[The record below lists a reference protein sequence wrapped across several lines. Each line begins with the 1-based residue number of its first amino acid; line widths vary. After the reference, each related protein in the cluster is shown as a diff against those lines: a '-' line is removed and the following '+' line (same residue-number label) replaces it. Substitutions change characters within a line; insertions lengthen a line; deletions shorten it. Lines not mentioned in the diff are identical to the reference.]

1 MKNQE
6 QFPTIW
12 DTPLKAAKVHATR
25 EKAIKPQAS
34 AFKEMFLTIWDSSKI
49 KTAS

>member
-12 DTPLKAAKVHATR
+12 DAPLKASTR
-25 EKAIKPQAS
+25 PQPQTGSMKKTVAPIKEA
-34 AFKEMFLTIWDSSKI
+34 FLTIWDSTKREP
-49 KTAS
+49 AA

>member
-12 DTPLKAAKVHATR
+12 DAPLKASTR
-25 EKAIKPQAS
+25 PQPTGSVKKAAAPIKEA
-34 AFKEMFLTIWDSSKI
+34 FLTIWDNAKRQP
-49 KTAS
+49 AV